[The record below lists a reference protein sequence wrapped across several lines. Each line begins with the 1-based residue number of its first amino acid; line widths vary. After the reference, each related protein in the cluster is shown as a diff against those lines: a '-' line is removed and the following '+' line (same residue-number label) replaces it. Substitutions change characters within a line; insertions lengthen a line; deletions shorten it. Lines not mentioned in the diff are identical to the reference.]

1 MEMKFRE
8 GEETRKRSL
17 VIFFKTFFYDRGED
31 GARGKGRGFLIMIK
45 NCLGASRHSR
55 PARTEAIIILYELKP
70 TLSKN
75 QYPMTEVTCWNFLGV
90 HRRV

>member
-1 MEMKFRE
+1 
-8 GEETRKRSL
+8 
-17 VIFFKTFFYDRGED
+17 
-31 GARGKGRGFLIMIK
+31 MIK

-55 PARTEAIIILYELKP
+55 SARTEAIIILYELKP